1 MPEGK
6 TMPRLHPFQ
15 LRRDVRDRLKKC
27 MARHLSPGDAVCD
40 VGCGT
45 KPFAGYLS
53 EKGIS
58 YVGIDTVDGFY
69 GTKFLDVVG
78 TADAVP
84 LGDAVADA
92 VVSSQVIEHLPDPEA
107 AIAEANRI
115 LKRGGLFFISFPFLY
130 PLHAAPRDYFRY
142 SRHGFEAICDRH
154 GFEVVERHHQ
164 AGFWYAASIYSD
176 LYVGSFDSAV
186 ARGAPVFTLLAL
198 PFQWLLWL
206 LHKIEGAACALAG
219 KDAAGTREG
228 WAVNSVY
235 VVRKK

>member
-1 MPEGK
+1 MPEGR
-6 TMPRLHPFQ
+6 TMSRLYPFQ
-15 LRRDVRDRLKKC
+15 LRRDVRARLKSC
-27 MARHLSPGDAVCD
+27 MARHLKPGDGVYD

-45 KPFAGYLS
+45 KPFSDFLS
-53 EKGIS
+53 ERGMS
-58 YVGIDTVDGFY
+58 YVGIDAVDGFY
-69 GTKFLDVVG
+69 GTARLDIVG

-84 LGDAVADA
+84 LGDGVADA
-92 VVSSQVIEHLPDPEA
+92 VVSSQVIEHLADPEA
-107 AIAEANRI
+107 AIEEARRI
-115 LKRGGLFFISFPFLY
+115 LKRGGLLFVSFPFLY

-164 AGFWYAASIYSD
+164 AGFWYAASIYCD
-176 LYVGSFDSAV
+176 LYVGALDRSLA
-186 ARGAPVFTLLAL
+186 GGLPILTILAL

-206 LHKIEGAACALAG
+206 LHKIEGAARALAG
-219 KDAAGTREG
+219 KDAAGARDG